1 MKIHNFAEQYSIRLI
16 ICIKSPGTLC
26 EISIKNGFWKL
37 YWVPLPFSQYIT
49 ILRNSA
55 LPFDRVFGSG
65 SAVFKKLRGAAESH
79 LRFQRGYAI
88 LLVYTPNERGCGL
101 HRHYERE
108 LTREETNPDRVR
120 QALSGKGLQ
129 ADDAGGDH

>member
-1 MKIHNFAEQYSIRLI
+1 MSITKRFLEI
-16 ICIKSPGTLC
+16 ILGSA
-26 EISIKNGFWKL
+26 
-37 YWVPLPFSQYIT
+37 PLLAVYN
-49 ILRNSA
+49 NSA
-55 LPFDRVFGSG
+55 QFRTAFRQGFRQR

-101 HRHYERE
+101 HRHYKRE